1 MRVTPTSLNFFQV
14 ETGFKG
20 HSSYWVWLFLFI
32 QKPWKPNAEGEI
44 RAEHD
49 LQVNSWEFQKLWSFC
64 VVKIAVK
71 SRCYISKSSFIV
83 FYEQPPYKWV
93 QILKVHFT
101 FQVSRL
107 KKIVTEQQAVS
118 VNAHTISF
126 QMVKNGTCYATAT
139 KRHFRILDPTKTLK

>member
-1 MRVTPTSLNFFQV
+1 MWKYGLKGTAAIEFGFFI
-14 ETGFKG
+14 E
-20 HSSYWVWLFLFI
+20 SR
-32 QKPWKPNAEGEI
+32 PWKPNAEGEI

-49 LQVNSWEFQKLWSFC
+49 LQVTSWAFQKLWSFC

-83 FYEQPPYKWV
+83 LYEQPPYKWV

-107 KKIVTEQQAVS
+107 KKKMLQS
-118 VNAHTISF
+118 NKLFCKCPRYLFS
-126 QMVKNGTCYATAT
+126 KG
-139 KRHFRILDPTKTLK
+139 